1 MQLNSSMRRIPQPSR
16 RTSVLCLV
24 LLFVTT
30 IFAAQSRGQDVA
42 EAARQERAR
51 KEKKSQA
58 ARHVYTD
65 DDLKRTRILTP
76 EDEAKIEARR
86 KTTPPAMAQQA
97 AVTQQTQP
105 VDVATDQQTESLGE
119 IARRYRKQKA
129 EHEALQTLKN
139 ERPSEFHLEMPSP
152 SLAAPMQPGV
162 AATSNH
168 AVSHAPGPVFPPRP
182 TAAPHAVP
190 PPGRLSPFQPRP
202 LSALPLA
209 PVNPPVL
216 KLSGNLRALLV
227 QRGDSLW
234 MLARRH
240 LRRGSR
246 WPELLQ
252 FNPGLANDPGVL
264 RLGSTIV
271 VPKESTRGDPPSQP
285 SVTLQKGDTLW
296 SVARAHFGRGAAWGC
311 IARVNPQLHDLGHLA
326 VGLAVQMP
334 SSCQLESARVGL
346 PYRNKIDPYNIAHAT
361 LV

>member
-1 MQLNSSMRRIPQPSR
+1 MRRIPRPSR
-16 RTSVLCLV
+16 RISVLCLV

-42 EAARQERAR
+42 EAARRERAR
-51 KEKKSQA
+51 KEKNSQA

-76 EDEAKIEARR
+76 EDQAKIEAQR
-86 KTTPPAMAQQA
+86 KTTPPVMA
-97 AVTQQTQP
+97 QQTQP
-105 VDVATDQQTESLGE
+105 VDAATDQQTESLGE
-119 IARRYRKQKA
+119 IVRRYRKQKA
-129 EHEALQTLKN
+129 EHEGLQALKN

-152 SLAAPMQPGV
+152 SLAAPVQPGV

-168 AVSHAPGPVFPPRP
+168 AVSHAPGPVFAPRP

-209 PVNPPVL
+209 PVNPPAL
-216 KLSGNLRALLV
+216 KLSGNLRALQV

-234 MLARRH
+234 ILARRH
-240 LRRGSR
+240 LGRGSR

-271 VPKESTRGDPPSQP
+271 VPKESTRGDPPSQL

-311 IARVNPQLHDLGHLA
+311 IARVNPQLHDLEHLA
-326 VGLAVQMP
+326 VGLAVRMP
-334 SSCQLESARVGL
+334 SSCQLESARVWA
-346 PYRNKIDPYNIAHAT
+346 PTSK
-361 LV
+361 